1 MASSS
6 MGVAMYPADEGGCR
20 VKLRDWETLCF
31 TEYVS
36 DCSVPLPCRLDR
48 RRLYSNSN
56 FGVRD
61 SEWSA
66 DRNLPLLSVQAHV
79 SVMVIFLQ
87 SACSD
92 QECCYQQRY
101 QACSEACEWFPHFSR
116 GGEAMR
122 LRFPTNFSETGVSA
136 AGPSSP
142 TNY

>member
-6 MGVAMYPADEGGCR
+6 MGVAMYPADERGCR

-56 FGVRD
+56 FGVRA

-79 SVMVIFLQ
+79 SVMVYSCSQLAVTKNAVTN
-87 SACSD
+87 SAV
-92 QECCYQQRY
+92 
-101 QACSEACEWFPHFSR
+101 
-116 GGEAMR
+116 R
-122 LRFPTNFSETGVSA
+122 LVVRLVS
-136 AGPSSP
+136 GFRISP
-142 TNY
+142 AVAKL